1 MEEKILMLFL
11 KVRESFGDI
20 KKRVSLIKPYPELLV
35 FSTGWA
41 LTIEEFKKILEFQP
55 EFIYK
60 SKEEVYAISVLYRID
75 DDITTGIIAHEFAEI
90 VAKENNISDHS
101 VIDRICA
108 ERGFGK
114 QLLLALQSDI
124 LPGLVERNFID
135 RDDLEKRIKNLRS
148 MMED

>member
-1 MEEKILMLFL
+1 MEEKILILFL

-20 KKRVSLIKPYPELLV
+20 KEKVSLIKPYVELLV

-41 LTIEEFKKILEFQP
+41 LTIEEFKKILGFKP

-90 VAKENNISDHS
+90 VAKEKNISDHS
-101 VIDRICA
+101 LIDRICVK
-108 ERGFGK
+108 RGFGK

-124 LPGLVERNFID
+124 LPGMVERNFIE
-135 RDDLEKRIKNLRS
+135 RDDLEQRIKNLKRI
-148 MMED
+148 MED